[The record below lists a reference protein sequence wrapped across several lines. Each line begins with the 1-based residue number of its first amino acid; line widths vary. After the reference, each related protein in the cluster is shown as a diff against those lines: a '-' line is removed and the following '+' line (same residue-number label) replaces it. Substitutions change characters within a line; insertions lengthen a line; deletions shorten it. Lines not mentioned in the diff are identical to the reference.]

1 MVLVVVVVVAAA
13 AAAVVVVVVFH
24 SASARSKAPQEWFS
38 AKSFTRQFYRNY
50 FQRFKLLSATQG
62 NKLIYCN

>member
-1 MVLVVVVVVAAA
+1 MVLVVVVAA
-13 AAAVVVVVVFH
+13 AAAVVVVVLH